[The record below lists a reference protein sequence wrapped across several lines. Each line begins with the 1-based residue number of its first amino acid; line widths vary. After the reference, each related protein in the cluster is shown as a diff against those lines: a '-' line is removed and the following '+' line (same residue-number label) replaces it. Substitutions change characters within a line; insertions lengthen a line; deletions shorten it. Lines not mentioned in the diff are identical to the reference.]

1 MKKKIALIILM
12 IITTIILII
21 NCLYVKDK
29 KVEKI
34 VTDTS
39 NKVENIILSEETIV
53 SAENTIEAVK
63 KDEQLDTTKTI
74 INIEENE
81 LEQDATKT
89 ITNVEESE
97 LEQDAMVEQE
107 NISYNGDIKADGLK
121 LLGAYQGLT
130 YYSQADTRWA
140 NKLYTSSNNK
150 TQTMKSSA
158 CRTNI
163 GSNGSNSK

>member
-1 MKKKIALIILM
+1 MKKKILIASAFILS
-12 IITTIILII
+12 ITMCFCTIFI
-21 NCLYVKDK
+21 NDEKVK
-29 KVEKI
+29 ESI
-34 VTDTS
+34 SETQ
-39 NKVENIILSEETIV
+39 NIIYNEIEKQEVVVSDETKNT
-53 SAENTIEAVK
+53 AENTIEAVE
-63 KDEQLDTTKTI
+63 KDKQLDT
-74 INIEENE
+74 
-81 LEQDATKT
+81 TKT

-150 TQTMKSSA
+150 KQTMKSSA
-158 CRTNI
+158 CRTYNKC
-163 GSNGSNSK
+163 NGRNSK

>member
-1 MKKKIALIILM
+1 MKRKIALIVLM
-12 IITTIILII
+12 IVTAIILII
-21 NCLYVKDK
+21 NCLYVKDD

-34 VTDTS
+34 VVDTS
-39 NKVENIILSEETIV
+39 NKIENVILSEETIET
-53 SAENTIEAVK
+53 AENTIEAVE
-63 KDEQLDTTKTI
+63 KDEQLDT
-74 INIEENE
+74 
-81 LEQDATKT
+81 AKT
-89 ITNVEESE
+89 ITNIEETE
-97 LEQDAMVEQE
+97 LETDAVVEQE
-107 NISYNGDIKADGLK
+107 NISYNGDIKADGIK

>member
-12 IITTIILII
+12 IVTAIILII
-21 NCLYVKDK
+21 NCLYIKDD

-39 NKVENIILSEETIV
+39 NKIENIILSEETIV

-63 KDEQLDTTKTI
+63 KDEKLDT
-74 INIEENE
+74 
-81 LEQDATKT
+81 AKT

-97 LEQDAMVEQE
+97 LEQDAMVDQE

-150 TQTMKSSA
+150 KQTMKSSA
-158 CRTNI
+158 CRTYNKC
-163 GSNGSNSK
+163 NGSNSK

>member
-12 IITTIILII
+12 IVTAIILII
-21 NCLYVKDK
+21 NCLYIKDD

-39 NKVENIILSEETIV
+39 NKIENIILSEETIV

-63 KDEQLDTTKTI
+63 KDEKLDT
-74 INIEENE
+74 
-81 LEQDATKT
+81 AKT

-150 TQTMKSSA
+150 KQTMKSSA
-158 CRTNI
+158 CRTYNKC
-163 GSNGSNSK
+163 NGSNSK

>member
-1 MKKKIALIILM
+1 M
-12 IITTIILII
+12 
-21 NCLYVKDK
+21 
-29 KVEKI
+29 EKI
-34 VTDTS
+34 VTETS
-39 NKVENIILSEETIV
+39 NKIENIILSEETLQ
-53 SAENTIEAVK
+53 SAENTIEAVE
-63 KDEQLDTTKTI
+63 KDEQLDT
-74 INIEENE
+74 
-81 LEQDATKT
+81 TKT

-150 TQTMKSSA
+150 KQTMKSSA

-163 GSNGSNSK
+163 GSNGSNSF

>member
-12 IITTIILII
+12 IVTAIILII
-21 NCLYVKDK
+21 NCLYIKDD

-39 NKVENIILSEETIV
+39 NKIENIILSEETIV

-63 KDEQLDTTKTI
+63 KDEKLDT
-74 INIEENE
+74 
-81 LEQDATKT
+81 AKT

-97 LEQDAMVEQE
+97 LEQDAMVDQE

-150 TQTMKSSA
+150 KQTMKSSA
-158 CRTNI
+158 CRTYNKC
-163 GSNGSNSK
+163 NGRNSK

>member
-81 LEQDATKT
+81 LEQDA
-89 ITNVEESE
+89 
-97 LEQDAMVEQE
+97 MVDQE

>member
-12 IITTIILII
+12 IVTAIILIV
-21 NCLYVKDK
+21 NTLYVKDE

-34 VTDTS
+34 VTETS
-39 NKVENIILSEETIV
+39 NKIENIILSEETIE
-53 SAENTIEAVK
+53 SAENTIEAVQ
-63 KDEQLDTTKTI
+63 KDEQLDTVKTV
-74 INIEENE
+74 ELSENE
-81 LEQDATKT
+81 LETDA
-89 ITNVEESE
+89 V
-97 LEQDAMVEQE
+97 VEQE
-107 NISYNGDIKADGLK
+107 NISYDGEIKPNGIK

-158 CRTNI
+158 CRTYNKC
-163 GSNGSNSK
+163 NGSNSF

>member
-12 IITTIILII
+12 IVTSIILII
-21 NCLYVKDK
+21 NTLYVKDE

-34 VTDTS
+34 VTETS
-39 NKVENIILSEETIV
+39 NKIENIILSEETLQ
-53 SAENTIEAVK
+53 SAENTIEAVE
-63 KDEQLDTTKTI
+63 KDEQLDT
-74 INIEENE
+74 
-81 LEQDATKT
+81 TKT

-150 TQTMKSSA
+150 KQTMKSSA

-163 GSNGSNSK
+163 GSNGSNSF